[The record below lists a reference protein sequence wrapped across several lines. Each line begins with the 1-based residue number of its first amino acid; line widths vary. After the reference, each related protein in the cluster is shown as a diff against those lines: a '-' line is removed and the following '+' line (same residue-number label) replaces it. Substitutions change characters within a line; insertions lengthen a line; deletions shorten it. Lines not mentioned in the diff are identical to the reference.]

1 MCKLLSDTSLIH
13 FYILIFLKFPHLSVP
28 GLSCGM
34 WDFLGGAW
42 AFPVGDV
49 GFSSCGMPAPERAG
63 LVVMHSIWDLTSL
76 TKD

>member
-1 MCKLLSDTSLIH
+1 M
-13 FYILIFLKFPHLSVP
+13 LIFLKFPHLSVP

-49 GFSSCGMPAPERAG
+49 GFSRCGMPAPERAG
-63 LVVMHSIWDLTSL
+63 LVAVGLRFSSSCMQPAGS
-76 TKD
+76 

>member
-1 MCKLLSDTSLIH
+1 M
-13 FYILIFLKFPHLSVP
+13 P

-49 GFSSCGMPAPERAG
+49 GFSSCGMPAPEHEG
-63 LVVMHSIWDLTSL
+63 LVVVHSIWDLSSL